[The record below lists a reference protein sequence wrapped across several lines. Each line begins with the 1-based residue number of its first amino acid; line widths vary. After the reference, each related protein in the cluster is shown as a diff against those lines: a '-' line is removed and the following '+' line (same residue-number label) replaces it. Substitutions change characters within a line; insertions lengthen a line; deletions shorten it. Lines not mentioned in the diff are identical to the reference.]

1 MLDSLL
7 SRPDSADTTDQD
19 RPNIEVDPGSESDSG
34 SESDLGSE
42 SGTRPAGT
50 DGPIDD
56 EDPDAAESGLP
67 LDITFEILKNRRRRL
82 ILKYL
87 EDEPDST
94 PIGELAEHIAAIEN
108 DIDPRQL
115 DSQQRKRVYI
125 GLYQCHLP
133 KMDDAGVIEY
143 NQTRG
148 IVDLNDSAAPLYEYL
163 DPQEEE
169 PEGGGG
175 RRYLLFTSLFAVA
188 FLVTRLSSIPSMTDV
203 LVLGF
208 CLGMLS
214 LAVLDGQMSPD
225 SQ

>member
-1 MLDSLL
+1 MRLQTMLDSLL
-7 SRPDSADTTDQD
+7 SRPESAGATDQD
-19 RPNIEVDPGSESDSG
+19 RSDTDSG
-34 SESDLGSE
+34 PESSPDPE
-42 SGTRPAGT
+42 SGPPPMDSG
-50 DGPIDD
+50 GPIDGD
-56 EDPDAAESGLP
+56 DPDADESGLP

-87 EDEPDST
+87 EDKSEST

-108 DIDPRQL
+108 EIDPRQL

-148 IVDLNDSAAPLYEYL
+148 LVDLNDSAAPLYEYL

-169 PEGGGG
+169 SERDSG
-175 RRYLLFTSLFAVA
+175 RRYLLFTSLFAGA
-188 FLVTRLSSIPSMTDV
+188 FLVTRLSSIPSMTNV
-203 LVLGF
+203 LVFGF

-214 LAVLDGQMSPD
+214 LAVLDARTAPD
-225 SQ
+225 S